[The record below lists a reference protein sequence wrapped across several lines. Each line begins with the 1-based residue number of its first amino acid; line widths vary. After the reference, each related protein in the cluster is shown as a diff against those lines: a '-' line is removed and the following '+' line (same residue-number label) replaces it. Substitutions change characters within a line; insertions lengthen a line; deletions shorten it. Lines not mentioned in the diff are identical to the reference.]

1 MKKLLL
7 LLCLVLSGCATTS
20 YEYLKP
26 TKIYELEDG
35 NKIRVYST
43 SNETIYVGKIEAVT
57 PR

>member
-1 MKKLLL
+1 MKKVLL
-7 LLCLVLSGCATTS
+7 LLCLVLSGCCTTT

-35 NKIRVYST
+35 SKIRVYST
-43 SNETIYVGKIEAVT
+43 VNETIYVGKMDAVT